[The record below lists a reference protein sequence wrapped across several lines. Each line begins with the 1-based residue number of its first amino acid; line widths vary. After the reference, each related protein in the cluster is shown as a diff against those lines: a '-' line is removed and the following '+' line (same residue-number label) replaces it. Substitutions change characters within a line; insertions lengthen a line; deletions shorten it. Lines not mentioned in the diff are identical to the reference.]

1 MKVYVVEHEYSGDH
15 WVEKIFSSRQLADE
29 YCIRKG
35 CSKRMAEIVNTD
47 WQNPKNSGERMYV
60 TELMVEDA
68 LSMYDFEIV
77 P

>member
-47 WQNPKNSGERMYV
+47 WRNPKDSEERMYV
-60 TELMVEDA
+60 TELVVEDA
-68 LSMYDFEIV
+68 LSMEDFEIV